1 MAGEAPRR
9 RGLIVDWGGVMTTSV
24 FAAFDAFCRAEGLP
38 AGRVASVFR
47 DDPEGRALLVDLECG
62 RLDEAVFERR
72 LAGLLG
78 VASDGLIGRL
88 FQAAR
93 DDSAMQD
100 AVAAFRRAGVRTALL
115 SNSWGTD
122 WYDRGRWAELF
133 DAVVVSGEHGV
144 RKPDPAIYRIAL
156 EEIGMEPAA
165 LVFVDDLGGNLKP
178 ARAMGMATVRHTDA
192 ATTVPE
198 LERLLGVRIR
208 TAGR

>member
-93 DDSAMQD
+93 GIAVDGVVGSGTWGAVVATLDWARVSAPAEVDQLKA
-100 AVAAFRRAGVRTALL
+100 AVAAAEAARAEAEGRARRA
-115 SNSWGTD
+115 
-122 WYDRGRWAELF
+122 
-133 DAVVVSGEHGV
+133 
-144 RKPDPAIYRIAL
+144 
-156 EEIGMEPAA
+156 EERLRQIAA
-165 LVFVDDLGGNLKP
+165 L
-178 ARAMGMATVRHTDA
+178 
-192 ATTVPE
+192 
-198 LERLLGVRIR
+198 
-208 TAGR
+208 AGEPV